1 MDHADDTQSAVA
13 PLSNMTTRRE
23 FLGDSAHLALGLGAL
38 RAGLGRFTFSNG
50 TGVPDAGNNLA
61 LPARAVLTPDDISLG
76 NQAIT
81 AVWSIAGGEFRPV
94 RLSDGLDGTALP
106 VPGHAFTLTLTDK
119 SNIAARAMRI
129 TAPPRMEVLV
139 ANPRASRMAERIAGR
154 SVTLTLQD
162 AAGRIEAV
170 WRGILRDGS
179 HYIRQELTLRALG
192 DAIPM
197 REITLLDFNAPNA
210 METGTVPGTPIVAGN
225 AFFGFEHPLAN
236 NRVDGERVRCRMTRT
251 LPLRPGTALTVSS
264 VTGVARAGQMRRD
277 FLAYVERER
286 AHPYRTF
293 LHYNSWYDLGY
304 FSRYDEAGAL
314 AAIAAFGME
323 LHEKRGVTLDSFLFD
338 DGWDDPKTLW
348 HFNVGFPNGFANV
361 AQATQRYGA
370 APGVWMSPWGGYG
383 EPREQRLA
391 YGKAQGFETNENGF
405 ALSGPLY
412 YKRFRDTC
420 VDMIRRYGVNQ
431 FKFDGTGN
439 SSSTF
444 PGSPFDSDF
453 DAAIHLIDELRA
465 EKPDLYINLTTGTYP
480 SPFWLRYADSIWR
493 GGEDHDFAGIGSS
506 RQRWI
511 TYRDADTYEHVVR
524 AGALYPLNSLM
535 LHGMIYARSAHNLMT
550 DPGNDFTSEVR
561 SYFGTGTQLQE
572 MYITPALLSRNN
584 WDTIAEAA
592 RWSRANA
599 DTLVDTHWVGG
610 DPLRLEPYGWA
621 SWSPR
626 KGILTLRNPSNVQH
640 RIAIDIERVFEL
652 PPDAPRRYSASS
664 PLAMDRGRA
673 PARFRAGEERE
684 IHLAPFQVL
693 TLEAKAR

>member
-1 MDHADDTQSAVA
+1 
-13 PLSNMTTRRE
+13 
-23 FLGDSAHLALGLGAL
+23 
-38 RAGLGRFTFSNG
+38 
-50 TGVPDAGNNLA
+50 
-61 LPARAVLTPDDISLG
+61 
-76 NQAIT
+76 
-81 AVWSIAGGEFRPV
+81 
-94 RLSDGLDGTALP
+94 
-106 VPGHAFTLTLTDK
+106 
-119 SNIAARAMRI
+119 
-129 TAPPRMEVLV
+129 
-139 ANPRASRMAERIAGR
+139 
-154 SVTLTLQD
+154 
-162 AAGRIEAV
+162 
-170 WRGILRDGS
+170 
-179 HYIRQELTLRALG
+179 
-192 DAIPM
+192 
-197 REITLLDFNAPNA
+197 
-210 METGTVPGTPIVAGN
+210 
-225 AFFGFEHPLAN
+225 
-236 NRVDGERVRCRMTRT
+236 MTRT
-251 LPLRPGTALTVSS
+251 LPVRPGTALTVSS

-277 FLAYVERER
+277 FLTYVERER

-293 LHYNSWYDLGY
+293 LHYNSWYDIGY
-304 FSRYDEAGAL
+304 FSKYDDAAAL
-314 AAIAAFGME
+314 AAVAAFGTE

-348 HFNVGFPNGFANV
+348 RFNAGFPAGFTNV
-361 AQATQRYGA
+361 AQATHRYGA

-383 EPREQRLA
+383 KPREERIT
-391 YGKAQGFETNENGF
+391 YGKTEGFETNKEGF
-405 ALSGPLY
+405 ALSGPVY

-420 VDMIRRYGVNQ
+420 IDMIRRYGVNQ

-465 EKPDLYINLTTGTYP
+465 EKPDLYVNLTTGTYP

-550 DPGNDFTSEVR
+550 DPGNDFSSEVR

-572 MYITPALLSRNN
+572 MYITPALLSRGD
-584 WDTIAEAA
+584 WDTIAECA

-621 SWSPR
+621 SWSRR
-626 KGILTLRNPSNVQH
+626 KGILTLRNPSNIPQKIV
-640 RIAIDIERVFEL
+640 IDVERVFEL
-652 PPDAPRRYSASS
+652 PPEAPRRYSASS
-664 PLAMDRGRA
+664 PWAMDRGRA
-673 PARFRAGEERE
+673 PVRFRAGEERE
-684 IHLAPFQVL
+684 IRLAPFQVL
-693 TLEAKAR
+693 TLEAIAR

>member
-1 MDHADDTQSAVA
+1 
-13 PLSNMTTRRE
+13 MTTRRE
-23 FLGDSAHLALGLGAL
+23 FFGDSAHLALGLGAL
-38 RAGLGRFTFSNG
+38 QAGLGRFTFPNG
-50 TGVPDAGNNLA
+50 PGFPDAGDELA

-76 NQAIT
+76 NPAIT
-81 AVWSIAGGEFRPV
+81 AVWSIAGGAFRPV
-94 RLSDGLDGTALP
+94 SLSDGLNGTALP
-106 VPGHAFTLTLTDK
+106 VPGDAFTLTLTDK
-119 SNIAARAMRI
+119 STIAARDMRI

-162 AAGRIEAV
+162 ASLRIEAV

-192 DAIPM
+192 DAIPL
-197 REITLLDFNAPNA
+197 RGITLLDFNAPNA
-210 METGTVPGTPIVAGN
+210 VVTGTVPGTPIVTGN

-236 NRVDGERVRCRMTRT
+236 NGVDGDRVRCRMTRT
-251 LPLRPGTALTVSS
+251 LPLRPGTALMVSS

-304 FSRYDEAGAL
+304 FNRYDEDGAL
-314 AAIAAFGME
+314 AAISAFGME

-348 HFNVGFPNGFANV
+348 HFNAGFPNGFANV

-420 VDMIRRYGVNQ
+420 VDLIRSYGVNQ

-444 PGSPFDSDF
+444 PGSSFDSDF

-465 EKPDLYINLTTGTYP
+465 EKPDLYVNLTTGTYP

-535 LHGMIYARSAHNLMT
+535 LHGMIFARSAHNLMT
-550 DPGNDFTSEVR
+550 DPGNDFSSEVR

-584 WDTIAEAA
+584 WDTIAESA
-592 RWSRANA
+592 RWSRGNA

-626 KGILTLRNPSNVQH
+626 KGILTLRNPSNVPQK
-640 RIAIDIERVFEL
+640 IAIDIERAFEL
-652 PPDAPRRYSASS
+652 PAGAPQRYYAAS
-664 PLAMDRGRA
+664 PWTVDRGG
-673 PARFRAGEERE
+673 PPIQFRAGEERE
-684 IHLAPFQVL
+684 IRLAPFQVL
-693 TLEAKAR
+693 TLEAKAH

>member
-1 MDHADDTQSAVA
+1 MPNLRLSALRASVV
-13 PLSNMTTRRE
+13 TRRE
-23 FLGDSAHLALGLGAL
+23 FLDHGAHLALGLGAL
-38 RAGLGRFTFSNG
+38 QTGLGRLAVPNG
-50 TGVPDAGNNLA
+50 LWFPELIEKPGLCASARLGSDELA
-61 LPARAVLTPDDISLG
+61 LSNDVIS
-76 NQAIT
+76 AT
-81 AVWSIAGGEFRPV
+81 WSIAGGRFRPV
-94 RLSDGLDGTALP
+94 RITDALNRVALP
-106 VPGHAFTLTLTDK
+106 VSAQAFALMFGDK
-119 SNIAARAMRI
+119 SIISASDMRIAA
-129 TAPPRMEVLV
+129 APRTEALV
-139 ANPRASRMAERIAGR
+139 STPGASRIAERIPGQ

-162 AAGRIEAV
+162 ASARIEAV

-179 HYIRQELTLRALG
+179 QYIREELTLRALG
-192 DAIPM
+192 DAVPL

-210 METGTVPGTPIVAGN
+210 VVTGTVRGTPIVVAN

-236 NRVDGERVRCRMTRT
+236 NDVDGDRVRCRMTRT
-251 LPLRPGTALTVSS
+251 LPLRPGTTLTVSS
-264 VTGVARAGQMRRD
+264 VTGVAGAGQMRRD
-277 FLAYVERER
+277 FLTYVERER

-304 FSRYDEAGAL
+304 FNRYDEAEAL
-314 AAIAAFGME
+314 AAIKAFGTE
-323 LHEKRGVTLDSFLFD
+323 LQEKRGVTLDSFLFD

-348 HFNVGFPNGFANV
+348 HFNAGFPNGFANV
-361 AQATQRYGA
+361 AAVTHRYGA

-383 EPREQRLA
+383 EPREQRLT

-405 ALSGPLY
+405 ALSGPVY

-453 DAAIHLIDELRA
+453 DAAIHLMDELRR
-465 EKPDLYINLTTGTYP
+465 EKPDLYVNLTTGTYP

-535 LHGMIYARSAHNLMT
+535 LHGMIYARSAHNLMA
-550 DPGNDFTSEVR
+550 DPGNDFSSEVR

-572 MYITPALLSRNN
+572 MYITPALLSRDN
-584 WDTIAEAA
+584 WDTIAESA

-599 DTLVDTHWVGG
+599 DTLVDSHWVGG
-610 DPLRLEPYGWA
+610 DPLRREPYGWA
-621 SWSPR
+621 SWSPG
-626 KGILTLRNPSNVQH
+626 KGILTLRNPTNVSQK
-640 RIAIDIERVFEL
+640 IAIDVERVFEL
-652 PPDAPRRYSASS
+652 PASAPRRYSASS
-664 PLAMDRGRA
+664 PWAVDHGRA
-673 PARFRAGEERE
+673 PFQFRAGEERE
-684 IHLAPFQVL
+684 IRLAPFEVL